1 MIIPRFYATG
11 SPYLAIDCTGL
22 GNILFQI
29 FTCYGIS
36 RKFNHDINYYY
47 LIDFLLTIERRF
59 NLNSHR
65 TTIFRKFGKN
75 YDFEQNKILLNKLHS
90 STTDLVRLKENN
102 SFYSLYDQNL
112 INEIK
117 NYDLS
122 VNILINGYLQSH
134 CYFDEYRNDI
144 IKLIEPDSLSINF
157 ISNKYPH
164 LFDKNIIN
172 ISVHIR
178 LNWGNKHH
186 QIFFNF
192 DFFYEAINYIK
203 EQIKNKNKNNQNNK
217 KNEFIINVFSDDI
230 SAIESK
236 FADLQDKVV
245 YFKDNLDYIDLW
257 SMSLCQHN
265 ILSNSTLSWWGAYIN
280 INPDPIIVYPK
291 DVLRLWFGT
300 VKSCYMLEKRCVEH
314 YKKEWIALDTKNV
327 IYQK

>member
-1 MIIPRFYATG
+1 MIITHFTAT
-11 SPYLAIDCTGL
+11 SSLYLSHECTGL

-36 RKFNHDINYYY
+36 KKFNRVMNYYY
-47 LIDFLLTIERRF
+47 LIDYINKIERCF
-59 NLNSHR
+59 NLKNHR
-65 TTIFRKFGKN
+65 ATIFRNFIKDYDLEKN
-75 YDFEQNKILLNKLHS
+75 NLQFIKL
-90 STTDLVRLKENN
+90 DEICVKEGS
-102 SFYSLYDQNL
+102 SFYSLYDESL
-112 INEIK
+112 INKINK
-117 NYDLS
+117 HDS
-122 VNILINGYLQSH
+122 SANILVAGYLQSH
-134 CYFDEYRNDI
+134 RYFDEYRNDI
-144 IKLIEPDSLSINF
+144 IKLIAPDNDSINI

-178 LNWGNKHH
+178 LNWGNKHNAT
-186 QIFFNF
+186 IFFNF

-203 EQIKNKNKNNQNNK
+203 EKIQNK
-217 KNEFIINVFSDDI
+217 KNEIIINVFSDDI
-230 SAIESK
+230 NTVELK
-236 FADLQDKVV
+236 FANLQDKVI

-291 DVLRLWFGT
+291 DVLRIWFGT
-300 VKSCYMLEKRCVEH
+300 VKSCYMMEKRCVEH